1 MNNNLCRIC
10 TSKLRLN
17 PKLVN
22 VRGDSIITVNPSKS
36 KYSIN
41 YALTQLKET
50 IPNIVIKVKWENI
63 HINIL
68 IMNKYTSIIFKLYM
82 FFL

>member
-1 MNNNLCRIC
+1 MPSNFRRIC

-22 VRGDSIITVNPSKS
+22 VRGDSIITVSPSKNKFS
-36 KYSIN
+36 LN

-50 IPNIVIKVKWENI
+50 IPNIVVKV
-63 HINIL
+63 L
-68 IMNKYTSIIFKLYM
+68 TLDV
-82 FFL
+82 LL